1 MSTLKVNKLTA
12 RDGSVYQN
20 ILQVESQQYTTVFTV
35 ANPGAAYVQTPL
47 SITINPKGDNSK
59 FLAIADIQGY
69 VESGTTNGW
78 NVGIWGRTGMTGV
91 TNAVSNIP
99 GADDSAQYAFTMNA
113 GYSGSGGDAWMG
125 FGHGSALGAMSW
137 SRTRSVLFSPGL
149 TKGTPF
155 TMTVILGGW
164 SSTGNIGMGWTTYP
178 NNNKITVFEIA
189 T

>member
-12 RDGSVYQN
+12 RDGSVYQS
-20 ILQVESQQYTTVFTV
+20 ILQVESQQYTTEFTIS
-35 ANPGAAYVQTPL
+35 NPGTSYIQTPL

-69 VESGTTNGW
+69 VSTGVTNGW
-78 NVGIWGRTGMTGV
+78 NVAIWGRVGMTGV

-99 GADDSAQYAFTMNA
+99 GADDAAQYAFTMNA
-113 GYSGSGGDAWMG
+113 GLSGSAGDSWMG
-125 FGHGSALGAMSW
+125 FGHGSGVGAMSW
-137 SRTRSVLFSPGL
+137 SRTRTVLYSPGL
-149 TKGTPF
+149 AKGTPF
-155 TMTVILGGW
+155 TMTVLIGGW
-164 SSTGNIGMGWTTYP
+164 SSTGTMGMGWTTYP

>member
-1 MSTLKVNKLTA
+1 MSTLKANKLTA

-20 ILQVESQQYTTVFTV
+20 ILQVESQQYTSVFTITDP
-35 ANPGAAYVQTPL
+35 ATSYIQTPL

-59 FLAIADIQGY
+59 FLAVADIQGY
-69 VESGTTNGW
+69 VSTNTSTGW

-113 GYSGSGGDAWMG
+113 GTSGSDTWMG
-125 FGHGSALGAMSW
+125 FGNGSGIAAMSW
-137 SRTRSVLFSPGL
+137 SRTRSVLYSPGL
-149 TKGTPF
+149 AKGTPF
-155 TMTVILGGW
+155 TMTVLIGGW
-164 SSTGNIGMGWTTYP
+164 SSSGTMSMGWSAYP